1 MAAVIVP
8 AWIGAAYIFTSST
21 SFANP
26 AITFAR
32 SLSESFAGIS
42 IKSVPMFILAQ
53 CLGAVLGVL
62 LAALLTTEKKEED
75 VFA

>member
-1 MAAVIVP
+1 MAAVVVP

-32 SLSESFAGIS
+32 SLSESFAGIA
-42 IKSVPMFILAQ
+42 IESVPMFIVAQ

-62 LAALLTTEKKEED
+62 LAALLTTDAKDKN
-75 VFA
+75 VIG